1 MTAGVGLVAVLSS
14 RLTERT
20 KIPSPALF
28 LVGAALAVNLVPS
41 LHAPSATTVQ
51 RVVTVALVLILF
63 DGGMHLGRS
72 RLSSAAGP
80 IVVVGVI
87 GTFATVAAGA
97 ALAHLAF
104 GLNWY
109 LSVLLA
115 TAVAPT
121 DPAVVFSVLGRREVA
136 GLSDVILEGESG
148 TNDPVGIALMAAL
161 IAAHGLGAG
170 AFGQVG
176 VEFAIQ
182 MGVGGVVGVLGGHA
196 LASFMRRVA
205 LPSEGL
211 YPLRTL
217 AAALGL
223 FAIATLAHGSGFLTV
238 FVAGI
243 MLGDERAPYKR
254 ETMRFHAA
262 LASLG
267 EIVAFVVLGL
277 TVRIS
282 ELGRLDVWLPG
293 LIFGLALALVIRPL
307 MVGFCLI
314 PARMGSNERK
324 FVLFAGL
331 KGAVPI
337 LLGSSLLAAHLAD
350 AQRLYGI
357 VVVVVVFSIV
367 AQGSLVPT
375 VAHLLRLRMTTVELE
390 PWALGIRLRHEP
402 NRPYRLRV
410 EAGSPA
416 DGCRLEALDELPA
429 DAWISFVLRGGDLV
443 PVRGST
449 ELRAGDDVV
458 VMADPGR
465 REALALAFEHRA
477 DPAAPG

>member
-1 MTAGVGLVAVLSS
+1 VTAGVGLVAVLSA

-41 LHAPSATTVQ
+41 FRVPSATTVQ
-51 RVVTVALVLILF
+51 HAVTVALVLILF
-63 DGGMHLGRS
+63 DGGMHLGRT
-72 RLSSAAGP
+72 RFSSAAGP
-80 IVVVGVI
+80 IVIVGVI
-87 GTFATVAAGA
+87 GTFGTVAAGA
-97 ALAHLAF
+97 ALVHLAF

-109 LSVLLA
+109 LAVLLA

-121 DPAVVFSVLGRREVA
+121 DPAVVFSVLGRREIA
-136 GLSDVILEGESG
+136 GRSDVILEGESG
-148 TNDPVGIALMAAL
+148 TNDPVGISLMAGL

-170 AFGQVG
+170 PFGQVG

-182 MGVGGVVGVLGGHA
+182 MGVGGAVGVLGGRA
-196 LASFMRRVA
+196 LAWFMRRVA

-217 AAALGL
+217 AAAVGL
-223 FAIATLAHGSGFLTV
+223 FAVATLAHGSGFLAV

-277 TVRIS
+277 TVRIT

-293 LIFGLALALVIRPL
+293 LILGLALALVIRPL
-307 MVGFCLI
+307 VVGLCLI
-314 PARMGSNERK
+314 PARLRSNERN

-337 LLGSSLLAAHLAD
+337 LLGSTLLAAQVAD

-357 VVVVVVFSIV
+357 VVVVVIFSIV
-367 AQGSLVPT
+367 AQGSLVPA
-375 VAHLLRLRMTTVELE
+375 VARLLRLRMTTVELE

-402 NRPYRLRV
+402 NGAYRLRV

-416 DGCRLEALDELPA
+416 DGCRIEALDELPG
-429 DAWISFVLRGGDLV
+429 DAWISFVLRGDDLV
-443 PVRGST
+443 PVRGNT
-449 ELRAGDDVV
+449 ELRAGDDLV

-465 REALALAFEHRA
+465 REALALAFERRA
-477 DPAAPG
+477 GPGSPG